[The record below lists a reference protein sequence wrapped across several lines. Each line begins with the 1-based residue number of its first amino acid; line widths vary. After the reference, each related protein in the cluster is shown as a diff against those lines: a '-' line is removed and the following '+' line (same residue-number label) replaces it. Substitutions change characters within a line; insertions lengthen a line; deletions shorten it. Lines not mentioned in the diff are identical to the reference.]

1 MLKANQKMH
10 PMQTMLI
17 MQTMLTTQTMQ
28 TMQTMHLKTLLQQV
42 KTTLKTIVTKHQ
54 DSLLQRKSYRM
65 VAFFVVDKAQG
76 MSNCIE

>member
-10 PMQTMLI
+10 PMQIMQT
-17 MQTMLTTQTMQ
+17 MQTMLTMLTT
-28 TMQTMHLKTLLQQV
+28 QTMHLKTLLQQV